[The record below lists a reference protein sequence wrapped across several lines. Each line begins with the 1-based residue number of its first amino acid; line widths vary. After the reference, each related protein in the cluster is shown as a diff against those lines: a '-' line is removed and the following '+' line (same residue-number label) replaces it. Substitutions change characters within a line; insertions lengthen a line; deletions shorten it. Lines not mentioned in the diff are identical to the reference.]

1 MTYKKFLETMQENT
15 LNDLKMNIPKLKLI
29 TRNQN
34 VVKSI
39 EDFIKY
45 KNQEKFDCLVVAFK
59 KIYISRI

>member
-29 TRNQN
+29 IRNQN
-34 VVKSI
+34 VVKSV

-45 KNQEKFDCLVVAFK
+45 KNQKNLIV
-59 KIYISRI
+59 